1 MNIRE
6 ASSLDLFTD
15 SIRLLG
21 DATMCAVMEFDRRLD
36 SATLEKAAQACLM
49 AHPVLHSRLI
59 RGDGPAVWELVN
71 DVCVLP
77 VRVEACPED
86 YHSHVIGPVD
96 PYGPVQFRV
105 RLLCR
110 PSSGDVIV
118 INLAHAAADAFGL
131 HTLMY
136 QLLQEYQT
144 PGSIPPA
151 EGGIP
156 ERDTLWTQEVDLKG
170 VPAPESESEPDPE
183 AAPAPESE
191 SEPKTVP
198 EPEPEVESE
207 LKTEPEPEY
216 ESEPK
221 PESESP
227 EMTVINPMWPDPF
240 GTSGEPS
247 AFHREC
253 ISSLEME
260 AIRTRV
266 RALGGSIND
275 AIIAAY
281 FLSMS
286 DLTGHQGPINIF
298 FPVNLRQHRN
308 DGSRV
313 MSNQSA
319 NVCLSLEREEGEGM
333 EEILPRVI
341 RETKRMKENA
351 IGIREQIVMD
361 MASDPEGRQIHQMA
375 EEMAA
380 LQRSGFADVFVSNP
394 GPILLPDLEGEG
406 EREGEGKR
414 KGEVGDKGEGKGLT
428 DAYICYPGTSMPCT
442 CFVTST
448 FQGRMSV
455 TMGYQDSDRAR
466 EGTRKAVGL
475 FREYLVGT
483 IS

>member
-1 MNIRE
+1 MYTCG

-21 DATMCAVMEFDRRLD
+21 DATLCAVMEFDKRLD
-36 SATLEKAAQACLM
+36 PDVLEQAAQACLM

-59 RGDGPAVWELVN
+59 RGNDPAVWKLV
-71 DVCVLP
+71 DGICVSP
-77 VRVEACPED
+77 VLAEECPD
-86 YHSHVIGPVD
+86 NYHAHVIGPVD
-96 PYGPVQFRV
+96 PYGPLQFRV
-105 RLLCR
+105 RLLRR
-110 PSSGDVIV
+110 PSGDVIV
-118 INLAHAAADAFGL
+118 INLAHAAADASGL
-131 HTLMY
+131 ATLMF

-144 PGSIPPA
+144 PGSIRPA
-151 EGGIP
+151 QGGIP
-156 ERDTLWTQEVDLKG
+156 ERDTLWTQEVNLN
-170 VPAPESESEPDPE
+170 E
-183 AAPAPESE
+183 ASASQDMKVVD
-191 SEPKTVP
+191 S
-198 EPEPEVESE
+198 
-207 LKTEPEPEY
+207 
-216 ESEPK
+216 
-221 PESESP
+221 
-227 EMTVINPMWPDPF
+227 MWPDPF
-240 GTSGEPS
+240 GISCES
-247 AFHREC
+247 SDFHREC
-253 ISSLEME
+253 IAPLILD

-266 RALGGSIND
+266 KALGGSIND
-275 AIIAAY
+275 AVIAAY

-286 DLTGHQGPINIF
+286 DLTGTMGPVGIF

-319 NVCLSLEREEGEGM
+319 NVCLSLERKEGEGM

-394 GPILLPDLEGEG
+394 GPITLPDMKEEGEVKGEVGVEGEG
-406 EREGEGKR
+406 EGEGK
-414 KGEVGDKGEGKGLT
+414 GKGEGKGLT